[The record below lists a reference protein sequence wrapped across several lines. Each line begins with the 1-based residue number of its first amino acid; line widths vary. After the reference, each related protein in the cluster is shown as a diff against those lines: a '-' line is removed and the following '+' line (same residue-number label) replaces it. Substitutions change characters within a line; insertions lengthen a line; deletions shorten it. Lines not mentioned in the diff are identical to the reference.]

1 MVHLRH
7 STSTI
12 STDKCFLPAGTDPP
26 HHPLMKVC
34 EAAQRPKQVKSES
47 HSVKAYADNA
57 TLLSTS
63 KEAHQTLLLEL
74 DDKCS
79 EIGLQIHPNKC
90 VSFVFNGQKICRKYA
105 ENMQWHHLYV
115 PTGFLQE
122 HHFCSS
128 YLARRGAHN
137 EIHDTWRLLKPCLVK
152 YFKWLLKVIK
162 EQRAGKGQILF
173 VDQSTKGTLE
183 ARSALW

>member
-1 MVHLRH
+1 MEPWYSIKEMAHLRH

-12 STDKCFLPAGTDPP
+12 STGKSFLPAGTDPP

-57 TLLSTS
+57 MLLSTS

-74 DDKCS
+74 DDKFS

-90 VSFVFNGQKICRKYA
+90 VSFVFNGQKICSGTTFKFQQVSSKNITSA
-105 ENMQWHHLYV
+105 PV
-115 PTGFLQE
+115 FLPE
-122 HHFCSS
+122 EGHIMRFMT
-128 YLARRGAHN
+128 LGAS
-137 EIHDTWRLLKPCLVK
+137 DRSLVD
-152 YFKWLLKVIK
+152 LI
-162 EQRAGKGQILF
+162 EG
-173 VDQSTKGTLE
+173 
-183 ARSALW
+183 